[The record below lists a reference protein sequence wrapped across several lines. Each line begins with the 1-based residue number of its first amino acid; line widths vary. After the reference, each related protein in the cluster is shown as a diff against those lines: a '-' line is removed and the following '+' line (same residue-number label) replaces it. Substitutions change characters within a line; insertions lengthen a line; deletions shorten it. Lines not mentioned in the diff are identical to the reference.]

1 MMVVARPWTRLAFA
15 LTISITIIAATVT
28 QELYEDNGEE
38 AEEETDPNDEFKNSP
53 VTPAVAVAGGQ
64 AVLPCN
70 ISSLRGDSFQL
81 VLWYRDHVP
90 TPVFSYDARSGA
102 YTRPKEWSDPKIL
115 GERAHFTV
123 TTSPAALVLNLT
135 RRSDQAVYRCRVDY
149 KHLTTTHARVNLTVI
164 EPVRGVRIV
173 DDGGTELVGVAGP
186 YILEQRP
193 SLTCRAAGGDPSP
206 TVTWWKDGR
215 LIDSTYHYE
224 QPPSSGRRGGQ
235 VSTGVPEIVN
245 TIHLRA
251 LKKEDLR
258 DVYTCKAANHDLAPV
273 REATIQL
280 DMNFGPEEVEIR
292 GLEQPVSAGV
302 PHQVVCEARESR
314 PPAILTWWLDGAMK
328 KSVSHMTSVDGL
340 VTTST
345 LKLVIY
351 SEDEGKLLTC
361 RAENPD
367 LPAASIEASHH
378 LQVLYPPEVEVA
390 AGPSLDLNHI
400 KEGDDVYFDCHVKAR
415 PETLKITWMFN
426 GVELQHNTSSRVMV
440 VGRSLVMQKV
450 SRKQAGSYTCSA
462 TNSQGTNSSSPIHLS
477 VKYSPVCRVEQT
489 DVYGVGRH
497 EKTTVTCRVDADPP
511 VTAYRWAFNNTGEFV
526 DIPSKS
532 QRSDLRYSP
541 VSDLDYG
548 TLLCW
553 ATNAVGT
560 QRTPC
565 TFTVFPAGKPDV
577 PNSCLAFNETEESV
591 SVSCEPGYSGGVDQS
606 FLLEAWDDGVVRA
619 TDTSDSPILQVSGL
633 RPGTRYTLKIFAVNT
648 MGRSQ
653 PYIFT
658 AFTLTDVAERR
669 TALGAGEEGEP
680 LSPVVGAVLGGV
692 AAVVVLTAVALVVAK
707 CRRSRAPEDAGT
719 RKGGDEGVGEAGYKA
734 AGKSGSQQETSHDT
748 AGPDLVSTSQE
759 SALMSHSHDST
770 TPLIGNGRLLQS
782 QAKQE
787 QVYQSQ
793 GQQQGKQ
800 YAPQQHHHADPQKAK
815 HVVIVD
821 APAVEPSSY
830 YQEEPMVEEVPA
842 GASGAGGGGGGGT
855 LHYQTHPKVSYVPI
869 YQRYQHQ
876 GEWAG
881 VSEGAWSGGA
891 HGGTAGVGVG
901 VVAEQQQQQQPS
913 TTSPLSPYGMI
924 DPRRH
929 SAYLRPLDELPPQ
942 VTHMP
947 SHISEHQLGRQTQP
961 QPYSPPH
968 PHQLSTAPSPAPTVV
983 FKPSSEHESSV

>member
-1 MMVVARPWTRLAFA
+1 MRANVNKITFEEQPVWREIDRHDSTSAASALQPFLYRHFHPPHVHLTFTSSSPLCTPPARHASA
-15 LTISITIIAATVT
+15 LQPQPPPPYTTSFSPA
-28 QELYEDNGEE
+28 G
-38 AEEETDPNDEFKNSP
+38 P

-193 SLTCRAAGGDPSP
+193 FSYLPSCGRRSLTYPPTTMSSPPAREDGAGRCPRAF
-206 TVTWWKDGR
+206 
-215 LIDSTYHYE
+215 
-224 QPPSSGRRGGQ
+224 
-235 VSTGVPEIVN
+235 PEIVN

-378 LQVLYPPEVEVA
+378 LQVLYPPEVE
-390 AGPSLDLNHI
+390 
-400 KEGDDVYFDCHVKAR
+400 AR